1 MARAGFLFP
10 KRFSCSVSMVRRT
23 REEALATR
31 EELLDAA
38 ERVFRRRGV
47 GHTSLAEVADAA
59 GVTRGAI
66 YWHFKDK
73 ADLFQALVKRVEM
86 PMNAAMEE
94 MDRTSAT
101 DPLGA
106 VRELAIHALQNLA
119 NSTRTQAVFDV
130 AFLRCEYTEE
140 LAPVRARQ
148 LDDRK
153 VCVRRCEAALDQA
166 VARRQLPAGTDTRVA
181 AQGLYAFVT
190 GLMRS
195 WVETPKQFDLGATA
209 PELVDVYIAGLV
221 ANPPRRAATPRKAAA
236 KLRRRTQT
244 A

>member
-1 MARAGFLFP
+1 MFVKWVF
-10 KRFSCSVSMVRRT
+10 VSGMFQRPAMVRKT

-38 ERVFRRRGV
+38 ERVFRKRGV
-47 GHTSLAEVADAA
+47 GHTSLAEVADEA

-73 ADLFQALVKRVEM
+73 ADLFQALVRRVEM
-86 PMNAAMEE
+86 PMNVAMEE
-94 MDRTSAT
+94 MDRASVA

-106 VRELAIHALQNLA
+106 VRQLAVHALQGLA
-119 NSTRTQAVFDV
+119 GCRRTQAVFDV
-130 AFLRCEYTEE
+130 VFLRCEYTEE

-148 LDDRK
+148 LEDRK
-153 VCVRRCEAALDQA
+153 DCLRRCETAFDQA
-166 VARRQLPAGTDTRVA
+166 VAKRQLPAATDTRIA

-195 WVETPKQFDLGATA
+195 WVETPGRFDLGAAA
-209 PELVDVYIAGLV
+209 PALIDVYLAGLK
-221 ANPPRRAATPRKAAA
+221 ASPPRRAAVPRRPAA
-236 KLRRRTQT
+236 KRARRAQP

>member
-1 MARAGFLFP
+1 
-10 KRFSCSVSMVRRT
+10 MVRKT

-38 ERVFRRRGV
+38 ERVFRKRGV

-59 GVTRGAI
+59 GVTRGAV
-66 YWHFKDK
+66 YWHFRDK
-73 ADLFQALVKRVEM
+73 TDLFQALVKRVEM

-94 MDRTSAT
+94 MDRASAT

-106 VRELAIHALQNLA
+106 VRQLAIHALQNLA
-119 NSTRTQAVFDV
+119 NSVRTQAVFDV
-130 AFLRCEYTEE
+130 VFLRCEYTED

-148 LDDRK
+148 LEDRK
-153 VCVRRCEAALDQA
+153 VCVRRCEAAFEQA

-195 WVETPKQFDLGATA
+195 WVETPRQFDLAAAA
-209 PELVDVYIAGLV
+209 PGLVDVYLAGL
-221 ANPPRRAATPRKAAA
+221 AARPPRRSSAQRKRVAS
-236 KLRRRTQT
+236 RRRRAQV

>member
-1 MARAGFLFP
+1 
-10 KRFSCSVSMVRRT
+10 MVRKT

-38 ERVFRRRGV
+38 ERVFRKHGV

-94 MDRTSAT
+94 MDRTSAA

-106 VRELAIHALQNLA
+106 VRQLAIHALQNLA
-119 NSTRTQAVFDV
+119 GSARTQAVFEV
-130 AFLRCEYTEE
+130 VFLRCEYTQE

-148 LDDRK
+148 LEDRK
-153 VCVRRCEAALDQA
+153 VCLRRCEAAFEQA
-166 VARRQLPAGTDTRVA
+166 IARRQLNAKLGRDAHP
-181 AQGLYAFVT
+181 L
-190 GLMRS
+190 RS
-195 WVETPKQFDLGATA
+195 RRACAHADR
-209 PELVDVYIAGLV
+209 LVSRGIEG
-221 ANPPRRAATPRKAAA
+221 RAATPRCAQAGRQGNAAQAGRVANRPIPPFKAASSARA
-236 KLRRRTQT
+236 KRTT
-244 A
+244 PR

>member
-1 MARAGFLFP
+1 
-10 KRFSCSVSMVRRT
+10 MVRKT

-38 ERVFRRRGV
+38 ERVFRKRGV

-94 MDRTSAT
+94 MDRTSTT

-106 VRELAIHALQNLA
+106 VRQLAIHALQNLA
-119 NSTRTQAVFDV
+119 GSRRIQAVFDV
-130 AFLRCEYTEE
+130 VFLRCEYTEE

-148 LDDRK
+148 LEDRK
-153 VCVRRCEAALDQA
+153 VCLRRCETAFEQA
-166 VARRQLPAGTDTRVA
+166 IAKRQLPAGMDPVVA
-181 AQGLYAFVT
+181 AQSLYAYVT

-195 WVETPKQFDLGATA
+195 WVETPTRFDLGATA
-209 PELVDVYIAGLV
+209 PALIDSFLAGLK
-221 ANPPRRAATPRKAAA
+221 AEPPRRADAGKKSTHKDGRAAP
-236 KLRRRTQT
+236 RRRVTERRSPRP
-244 A
+244 

>member
-1 MARAGFLFP
+1 
-10 KRFSCSVSMVRRT
+10 MVRKT

-38 ERVFRRRGV
+38 ERVFRKRGV

-73 ADLFQALVKRVEM
+73 AALFQALVERVEM
-86 PMNAAMEE
+86 PMNVAMEE

-106 VRELAIHALQNLA
+106 VRQLAIHALQNLA
-119 NSTRTQAVFDV
+119 GSARTQAVFDV
-130 AFLRCEYTEE
+130 VFLRCEYTEE

-148 LDDRK
+148 LADRK
-153 VCVRRCEAALDQA
+153 VCLRRCEVAFEQA
-166 VARRQLPAGTDTRVA
+166 VARRQLPPGTDTRVA

-195 WVETPKQFDLGATA
+195 WVETPGRFDLATDA
-209 PELVDVYIAGLV
+209 PALIDTFLSGLK
-221 ANPPRRAATPRKAAA
+221 ASPPRRAGALRKAAA
-236 KLRRRTQT
+236 GRRVGSRAQPTVSFKQ
-244 A
+244 ARHRRPAR

>member
-1 MARAGFLFP
+1 
-10 KRFSCSVSMVRRT
+10 MVRKT

-38 ERVFRRRGV
+38 ERVFRARGV

-94 MDRTSAT
+94 MDRASAT

-106 VRELAIHALQNLA
+106 VRQLAIHALQSLA
-119 NSTRTQAVFDV
+119 GSRRTQAVFDV
-130 AFLRCEYTEE
+130 VFLRCEYTAE

-153 VCVRRCEAALDQA
+153 VCLRRCESAFEQA
-166 VARRQLPAGTDTRVA
+166 VARRQLPAGTDTRLA

-195 WVETPKQFDLGATA
+195 WVETPNRFDLEATA
-209 PELVDVYIAGLV
+209 SSLVDVYLAGLV
-221 ANPPRRAATPRKAAA
+221 ANPPRRAPAPRKPATKRARPKQAA
-236 KLRRRTQT
+236 
-244 A
+244 

>member
-1 MARAGFLFP
+1 
-10 KRFSCSVSMVRRT
+10 MVRKT

-38 ERVFRRRGV
+38 ELVFRKRGV

-94 MDRTSAT
+94 MDRTSAA

-106 VRELAIHALQNLA
+106 VRRLAIHALQNLA
-119 NSTRTQAVFDV
+119 GSRRIQAVFDV
-130 AFLRCEYTEE
+130 VFLRCEYTEE

-148 LDDRK
+148 LEDRK
-153 VCVRRCEAALDQA
+153 VCLRRCEAAFAQA
-166 VARRQLPAGTDTRVA
+166 VAKRQLPADTDAVVA
-181 AQGLYAFVT
+181 AQSLYAFVT

-195 WVETPKQFDLGATA
+195 WVETPTRFDLGDLA
-209 PELVDVYIAGLV
+209 PVLVDSFLAGLK
-221 ANPPRRAATPRKAAA
+221 AAPPRRAVRKPEA
-236 KLRRRTQT
+236 KGARRKQS

>member
-1 MARAGFLFP
+1 
-10 KRFSCSVSMVRRT
+10 MVRKT
-23 REEALATR
+23 RQEALATR

-38 ERVFRRRGV
+38 ERVFRKRGV

-73 ADLFQALVKRVEM
+73 ADLFQALVTRVEM

-94 MDRTSAT
+94 MDRASVA

-106 VRELAIHALQNLA
+106 VRQLAIHALQNLA
-119 NSTRTQAVFDV
+119 RSPRTQAVFDV
-130 AFLRCEYTEE
+130 VFLRCEYTEE

-148 LDDRK
+148 LEDRK
-153 VCVRRCEAALDQA
+153 VCLRRCEAAFEQA

-181 AQGLYAFVT
+181 AQGLYSFVT

-195 WVETPKQFDLGATA
+195 WVETPGRFDLGAAA
-209 PELVDVYIAGLV
+209 PALVDVYLAGLKSD
-221 ANPPRRAATPRKAAA
+221 PPRRAAASRKPAA
-236 KLRRRTQT
+236 RRARTKQ
-244 A
+244 AA

>member
-1 MARAGFLFP
+1 
-10 KRFSCSVSMVRRT
+10 MVRKT

-38 ERVFRRRGV
+38 ERVFRKRGV
-47 GHTSLAEVADAA
+47 GHTSLAEVADEA

-73 ADLFQALVKRVEM
+73 ADLFQALVRRVEM
-86 PMNAAMEE
+86 PMNVAMEE
-94 MDRTSAT
+94 MDRASAA

-106 VRELAIHALQNLA
+106 VRQLAIHALQSLA
-119 NSTRTQAVFDV
+119 GCRRTQAVFDV
-130 AFLRCEYTEE
+130 VFLRCEYTEE

-148 LDDRK
+148 LEDRK
-153 VCVRRCEAALDQA
+153 DCLRRCETAFDQA
-166 VARRQLPAGTDTRVA
+166 VAKRQLPANTDTRVA

-195 WVETPKQFDLGATA
+195 WVETPGRFDLGATA
-209 PELVDVYIAGLV
+209 PALIDVYLAGLKSG
-221 ANPPRRAATPRKAAA
+221 PPRRTAARRKPGARST
-236 KLRRRTQT
+236 RRDHG
-244 A
+244 

>member
-1 MARAGFLFP
+1 
-10 KRFSCSVSMVRRT
+10 MVRKT

-38 ERVFRRRGV
+38 ERVFRAHGV
-47 GHTSLAEVADAA
+47 GHTTLAEVADAA

-66 YWHFKDK
+66 YWHFRDK

-86 PMNAAMEE
+86 PMNAAFEE
-94 MDRTSAT
+94 MDRASAT

-106 VRELAIHALQNLA
+106 VRQLAVHALQNLA
-119 NSTRTQAVFDV
+119 SSRRTQAVFDV
-130 AFLRCEYTEE
+130 VFLRCEYTKE

-148 LDDRK
+148 LEDRK
-153 VCVRRCEAALDQA
+153 DCLRRCEAAFEQA
-166 VARRQLPAGTDTRVA
+166 VARRQLPSGTDAQVA

-195 WVETPKQFDLGATA
+195 WVETPNRFDLGAA
-209 PELVDVYIAGLV
+209 SPALIDAFLAGLK
-221 ANPPRRAATPRKAAA
+221 AAPPRRARKSPAVA
-236 KLRRRTQT
+236 KGSGNARRRVLSGSDRRPRQNRP
-244 A
+244 

>member
-1 MARAGFLFP
+1 
-10 KRFSCSVSMVRRT
+10 MVRKT

-38 ERVFRRRGV
+38 ERVFRKRGV

-73 ADLFQALVKRVEM
+73 ADLFQALVERVEM

-94 MDRTSAT
+94 MDRASAT

-106 VRELAIHALQNLA
+106 VRQLAIHALRNLA
-119 NSTRTQAVFDV
+119 GSARIQAVFDV
-130 AFLRCEYTEE
+130 VFLRCEYTEE

-148 LDDRK
+148 LEDRK
-153 VCVRRCEAALDQA
+153 VCLRRCEVAFEQA
-166 VARRQLPAGTDTRVA
+166 VARRQLPAGTDTRLA

-195 WVETPKQFDLGATA
+195 WVETPGRFDLHAEA
-209 PELVDVYIAGLV
+209 PALIDTFLSGVKAS
-221 ANPPRRAATPRKAAA
+221 PPRRAVGRKRTAG
-236 KLRRRTQT
+236 RRGSSRVRPAVSPKQG
-244 A
+244 ARHRRPAR

>member
-1 MARAGFLFP
+1 
-10 KRFSCSVSMVRRT
+10 MVRKT

-38 ERVFRRRGV
+38 ERVFRKRGV
-47 GHTSLAEVADAA
+47 GHTSLAEVADEA

-66 YWHFKDK
+66 YWHFRDK

-86 PMNAAMEE
+86 PMSVAMEE
-94 MDRTSAT
+94 MDNASAA

-106 VRELAIHALQNLA
+106 VRTLAVHALQSLA
-119 NSTRTQAVFDV
+119 GCRRTQAVFDV
-130 AFLRCEYTEE
+130 VFLRCEYTEE

-148 LDDRK
+148 LEDRK
-153 VCVRRCEAALDQA
+153 HCLRSCEAAFDQA
-166 VARRQLPAGTDTRVA
+166 VAQRQLPADTDTHVA

-195 WVETPKQFDLGATA
+195 WVETPARFDLRATA
-209 PELVDVYIAGLV
+209 PALIDVYLAGLR
-221 ANPPRRAATPRKAAA
+221 ANPPRRAAAPRKPVA
-236 KLRRRTQT
+236 KPAQRGDRRRRPI
-244 A
+244 ASPAANHRRPVR

>member
-1 MARAGFLFP
+1 
-10 KRFSCSVSMVRRT
+10 MVRRT

-73 ADLFQALVKRVEM
+73 ADLFQALVRRVEM

-94 MDRTSAT
+94 MDRASVT

-119 NSTRTQAVFDV
+119 SSARTQAVFDV
-130 AFLRCEYTEE
+130 AFLRCEYTQD

-166 VARRQLPAGTDTRVA
+166 VARRQLPAGTDTRMA

-195 WVETPKQFDLGATA
+195 WVETPKQFDLGAHA
-209 PELVDVYIAGLV
+209 SALVDVYIAGLV
-221 ANPPRRAATPRKAAA
+221 ANPPRRAATPRKAPA
-236 KLRRRTQT
+236 KRRRRTQT

>member
-1 MARAGFLFP
+1 MFVKCDFVSGLFQW
-10 KRFSCSVSMVRRT
+10 SAMVRKT

-38 ERVFRRRGV
+38 ERVFRKRGV
-47 GHTSLAEVADAA
+47 GHTSLAEVADEA

-73 ADLFQALVKRVEM
+73 SDLFQALVRRVEM
-86 PMNAAMEE
+86 PMNVAMEE
-94 MDRTSAT
+94 MDRASAA

-106 VRELAIHALQNLA
+106 VRSLAIHALQSLA
-119 NSTRTQAVFDV
+119 GCRRTQAVFEV

-140 LAPVRARQ
+140 LASVRARQ
-148 LDDRK
+148 LEDCKD
-153 VCVRRCEAALDQA
+153 CLRRCQTAFDQA
-166 VARRQLPAGTDTRVA
+166 VGKRQLPADTDTRVA

-195 WVETPKQFDLGATA
+195 WVETPGRFDLGAAA
-209 PELVDVYIAGLV
+209 PALIDVYLAGLK
-221 ANPPRRAATPRKAAA
+221 AGPPRRTAARRKPAARSPR
-236 KLRRRTQT
+236 RDHG
-244 A
+244 

>member
-1 MARAGFLFP
+1 
-10 KRFSCSVSMVRRT
+10 MVRKT

-38 ERVFRRRGV
+38 ERVFRKHGV

-94 MDRTSAT
+94 MDRTSAA

-106 VRELAIHALQNLA
+106 VRQLAIHALQNLA
-119 NSTRTQAVFDV
+119 GSARTQAVFEV
-130 AFLRCEYTEE
+130 VFLRCEYTQE

-148 LDDRK
+148 LEDRK
-153 VCVRRCEAALDQA
+153 VCLRRCEAAFEQA
-166 VARRQLPAGTDTRVA
+166 IARRQLPAGTDPLVA
-181 AQGLYAFVT
+181 AQSLYAFVT

-195 WVETPKQFDLGATA
+195 WVETPTRFDLGALA
-209 PELVDVYIAGLV
+209 PTLIDSFLAGLK
-221 ANPPRRAATPRKAAA
+221 AAPPRRAVRKPAA
-236 KLRRRTQT
+236 KATRRKQV